1 MRDLN
6 TFFLKKIHRKWKC
19 YREEKEDFQRF
30 LIFLNIKTSEK
41 SKKNWTQWRVYSYVE
56 RRTEPLG
63 CHIFFVSR
71 KKWKRQKLE
80 KIEILD
86 WDTREILNFS
96 YVFKLALKLLWLA
109 DTQRCCSRLCNEVV
123 CPLGGRYF
131 FKKVAL
137 SSQKLAVLV
146 KLLKILIKEFN
157 LVRFQT
163 CRLQLYEKQE
173 VGDDLGVCV
182 MNILPKVNSLPSLL
196 AINLKK
202 MEI

>member
-1 MRDLN
+1 M
-6 TFFLKKIHRKWKC
+6 
-19 YREEKEDFQRF
+19 
-30 LIFLNIKTSEK
+30 
-41 SKKNWTQWRVYSYVE
+41 
-56 RRTEPLG
+56 
-63 CHIFFVSR
+63 
-71 KKWKRQKLE
+71 
-80 KIEILD
+80 
-86 WDTREILNFS
+86 
-96 YVFKLALKLLWLA
+96 
-109 DTQRCCSRLCNEVV
+109 

-137 SSQKLAVLV
+137 SSEKLAVLV